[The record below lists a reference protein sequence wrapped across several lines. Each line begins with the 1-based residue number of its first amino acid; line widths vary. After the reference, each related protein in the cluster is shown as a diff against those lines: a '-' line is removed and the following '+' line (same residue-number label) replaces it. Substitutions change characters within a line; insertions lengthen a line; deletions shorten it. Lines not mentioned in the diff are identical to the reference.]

1 MIDTYEAEYDQEWP
15 RYFQNLDNAVK
26 ERTAK
31 KIGKILEYPTKRHLK
46 KSSFF
51 VDEIG
56 QYRIVY
62 MVFENEEKIRFYFVG
77 THKEYERWYK
87 QDF

>member
-1 MIDTYEAEYDQEWP
+1 MYKAKFEKEWF
-15 RYFQNLDNAVK
+15 RYFQAPDEGIK
-26 ERTAK
+26 ERVAK
-31 KIGKILEYPTKRHLK
+31 KIDKILVYPNKRHLK

-51 VDEIG
+51 VDEVS
-56 QYRIVY
+56 QYRIIY
-62 MVFENEEKIRFYFVG
+62 MIFEENQMIVFYFVG

>member
-1 MIDTYEAEYDQEWP
+1 MYKAKFDQEWP
-15 RYFQNLDNAVK
+15 RYFSGLDEAVK
-26 ERTAK
+26 ERVAK
-31 KIGKILEYPTKRHLK
+31 KIGKILTYPNKRHLN

-56 QYRIVY
+56 QYRVIYIVLEQSKT
-62 MVFENEEKIRFYFVG
+62 VIFYFVG
-77 THKEYERWYK
+77 THKEYETWYK